1 MPHPIFLYDSNYIDH
16 IHSLASSNI
25 YVVEKGRNTYPQVTE
40 STNANTTIE
49 SLRNKQ
55 EQTTT
60 NTLLVPALR
69 GFGYQTNENA
79 LLRCS
84 IQSSTLKSITQTVGP
99 IGNQQLERDR
109 FHLRL
114 FEILNMITETEV
126 IQWNSDSCWEIMN
139 WNRFAKKMDQ
149 YFPYLCSPKVDS
161 KTTRINAFIRELK
174 TWGFR
179 GVSTDKN
186 RFLFK
191 HQYFC
196 QKNPVLLKFMKPMR
210 TRFPAKD
217 LQRLTQVHD
226 LGTTVKRQA
235 NQL

>member
-1 MPHPIFLYDSNYIDH
+1 MPHPIFLYDSDYIDH

-40 STNANTTIE
+40 STNANI
-49 SLRNKQ
+49 RNEH

-60 NTLLVPALR
+60 NTLLVPTFR

-84 IQSSTLKSITQTVGP
+84 IQSSTLKSITQAVGP
-99 IGNQQLERDR
+99 IRNQQLRRDR
-109 FHLRL
+109 FHIRL
-114 FEILNMITETEV
+114 FEILNMNTETEV
-126 IQWNSDSCWEIMN
+126 IQWTSDSCWEVMN
-139 WNRFAKKMDQ
+139 WNRFAKNMDQ
-149 YFPYLCSPKVDS
+149 YFPYLCSPTVDS

-174 TWGFR
+174 IWGFR
-179 GVSTDKN
+179 GVSNDKN
-186 RFLFK
+186 RFSFK

-196 QKNPVLLKFMKPMR
+196 QKNPALLNFMKPMK

-217 LQRLTQVHD
+217 LER
-226 LGTTVKRQA
+226 
-235 NQL
+235 